1 MTATPLPRITPAEV
15 AALDLFTELAAHL
28 GADADADLVAQI
40 LAPSGRDKVRRFR
53 GSVRRA
59 VLARDGRICFY
70 CEGAIAPGA
79 PVHLDHVVPHARG
92 GLTVAE
98 NGAVA
103 CAPCNLSKSAKV
115 W

>member
-1 MTATPLPRITPAEV
+1 MSAAPLTSLTPAEV

-28 GADADADLVAQI
+28 GADADADLIAQI
-40 LAPSGRDKVRRFR
+40 LAPSGRDKRRRFQ

-59 VLARDGRICFY
+59 VLARDGRACFY
-70 CEGAIAPGA
+70 CGAAIPSGA

-92 GLTVAE
+92 GRTVAR
-98 NGAVA
+98 NGVAA
-103 CAPCNLSKSAKV
+103 CAPCNLKKSAKV